1 LDWIYFHLL
10 LLAWHFLPKKK
21 KKKKKRNESKI
32 VMICGRHFPVENGWW
47 NVHIVVDIMEAGK
60 NAFGTR

>member
-1 LDWIYFHLL
+1 MDLFSFIIVG
-10 LLAWHFLPKKK
+10 LAFSSKKK
-21 KKKKKRNESKI
+21 KKRKKKRNESKI